1 MPKPTDLPETA
12 LTNRP
17 AHHSRPTRRQMLA
30 LLPLLCVTPS
40 WSQEPSPM
48 EKIRARGTLKVAV
61 YKDNAPYSDG
71 KGQDMSGLD
80 ISLAQA
86 LASQLGLKL
95 SLLPFDA
102 GENMND
108 DLRNMVWKGHYLGYG
123 PADVMLHVPVDRYLM
138 NENKQVH
145 IFGAYVREH
154 LVVLHNTQRINSV
167 YNPEDLIERRIA
179 VGQGSG
185 AASAL
190 MGYKGGLLRNQ
201 VSIFKDGI
209 EAAKQVL
216 TGAFDAAFVSRAQAE
231 AAIFER
237 KDNPTPWALSSLT
250 LPGVMPNGWPLGLAV
265 KADNKELATALD
277 NALTTLRERGELLRL
292 FKSHGLTLAA
302 P

>member
-1 MPKPTDLPETA
+1 
-12 LTNRP
+12 
-17 AHHSRPTRRQMLA
+17 MLGMLSLVCA
-30 LLPLLCVTPS
+30 TPS
-40 WSQEPSPM
+40 WSQEPSPI
-48 EKIRARGTLKVAV
+48 EKIRASGTLKVAV

-71 KGQDMSGLD
+71 TGQDMSGLD

-123 PADVMLHVPVDRYLM
+123 PADMMLHVPVDRYLM
-138 NENKQVH
+138 NENKQAH

-154 LVVLHNTQRINSV
+154 LVVLHNTERLNSV
-167 YNPEDLIERRIA
+167 YNPEDLIQRKIA
-179 VGQGSG
+179 AEQGSG

-190 MGYKGGLLRNQ
+190 MGYKGGLLRQQ

-216 TGAFDAAFVSRAQAE
+216 TGSFDAAFVSRAQAE
-231 AAIFER
+231 AAIFAH
-237 KDNPTPWALSSLT
+237 KDKQPWALSSLT
-250 LPGVMPNGWPLGLAV
+250 LPGVMPNGWPLGMAV

-277 NALTTLRERGELLRL
+277 NALTTLRERGELLKL